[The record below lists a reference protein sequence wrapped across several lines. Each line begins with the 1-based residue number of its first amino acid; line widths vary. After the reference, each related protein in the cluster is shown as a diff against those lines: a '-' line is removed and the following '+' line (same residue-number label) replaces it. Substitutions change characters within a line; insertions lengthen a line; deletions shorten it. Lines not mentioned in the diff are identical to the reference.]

1 MSDSAP
7 HHGNNRRSS
16 GLARGKRPPDL
27 ELSETTFSEAEQG
40 APVGKGAFSEGGKM
54 PEDANSPKEVPSV
67 YFHPHLSHPR
77 MSMRMSVYSTGVR
90 PVLTRAYIQGRVY
103 NFLER
108 PSGWKCFVYHFTVWV
123 LLLLLLLFYLS
134 FSFPNL
140 PHPLGIQ
147 WYNCNSTILIKQL
160 IARVGSQNKEAL
172 ILWVLGRCCT
182 DITSQLEAPLG
193 NLKAHFS
200 PTIAE

>member
-16 GLARGKRPPDL
+16 GLARVKRPPDL
-27 ELSETTFSEAEQG
+27 ELSETTFSELEQG
-40 APVGKGAFSEGGKM
+40 TPVDKGAFSEGGKM

-123 LLLLLLLFYLS
+123 LLFFFYL
-134 FSFPNL
+134 FIFFFVIIHIPWVFE
-140 PHPLGIQ
+140 GI
-147 WYNCNSTILIKQL
+147 
-160 IARVGSQNKEAL
+160 IATLRY
-172 ILWVLGRCCT
+172 
-182 DITSQLEAPLG
+182 
-193 NLKAHFS
+193 
-200 PTIAE
+200 